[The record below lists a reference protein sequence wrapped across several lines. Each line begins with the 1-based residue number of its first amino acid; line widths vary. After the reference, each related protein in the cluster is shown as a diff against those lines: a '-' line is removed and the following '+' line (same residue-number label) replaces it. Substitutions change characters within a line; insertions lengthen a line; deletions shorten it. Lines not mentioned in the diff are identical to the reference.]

1 MQRHFVASWR
11 RDALAAF
18 QVEAGH
24 EQRWPTMSAATKYA
38 PPTAS
43 GAVGRT
49 PVPRQ
54 QRGEGRGLEEAGGP
68 AEQPVSSQLSALFPI
83 CF

>member
-1 MQRHFVASWR
+1 
-11 RDALAAF
+11 
-18 QVEAGH
+18 
-24 EQRWPTMSAATKYA
+24 MSAATKYA

-54 QRGEGRGLEEAGGP
+54 QRGEGRGLEEAGGL

-83 CF
+83 FLKNLPRARVRLHTPWTPPTLARA